1 MIEIFHSDH
10 STKYLTKNNELS
22 LYYRYRRQYSRPF
35 IIKNNNNNT
44 IIFLYHYQV
53 PLNHVR
59 ELTLSLNIYTF
70 SIISCL
76 PCCRDV
82 SQIFIGRFS
91 EAQQVVKNISLVPW
105 IVCCIN
111 ILQVTTFI
119 SSATSYSDTKGSL
132 RST

>member
-22 LYYRYRRQYSRPF
+22 LYYIYRRQY
-35 IIKNNNNNT
+35 T
-44 IIFLYHYQV
+44 IILLYHYEV
-53 PLNHVR
+53 SLKHVR